1 LSGAAFVGEA
11 RFDRND
17 LPVNRLFTVPETMLS
32 LKTISGAPTRL
43 GPTIAMCRFLA
54 YRGQPAFLADLV
66 CAPAR
71 SLVHQSLHAAEAK
84 TETNGDGFGVGWYGE
99 RPEPGLYREVRP
111 AWSDENLRSLCE
123 QVRSRLFFAHV
134 RASTGTST
142 TRANCHPFVHG
153 RHLFMHNGQIGGYPR
168 LKRRLEAL
176 IPDEL
181 YDRRVGTTDSEA
193 IFLLAL
199 AQGLEDDPVSAMA
212 RTLKL
217 IRGLMNDAGID
228 EALRFTAAF
237 TDGESLFAY
246 RWACDGQPPTLYFR
260 EAEGGLLVVSEPIDD
275 KARGWRE
282 VPKGCSL
289 VARGDTVS
297 VQCLNEAM
305 DRLAA

>member
-1 LSGAAFVGEA
+1 
-11 RFDRND
+11 
-17 LPVNRLFTVPETMLS
+17 
-32 LKTISGAPTRL
+32 
-43 GPTIAMCRFLA
+43 
-54 YRGQPAFLADLV
+54 
-66 CAPAR
+66 
-71 SLVHQSLHAAEAK
+71 
-84 TETNGDGFGVGWYGE
+84 
-99 RPEPGLYREVRP
+99 
-111 AWSDENLRSLCE
+111 
-123 QVRSRLFFAHV
+123 VRSRLFFAHV

-199 AQGLEDDPVSAMA
+199 AHGLEDDPVAAMA
-212 RTLKL
+212 RTLKM

-289 VARGDTVS
+289 VARGDTVT